1 MIPLVKLGEALRPG
15 SVHGREVAQ
24 ALGAACET
32 SGFFY
37 VAEHGVPDDLLIAQF
52 ALAREL
58 FALPAAARDGVVS
71 AVTDAAPP
79 GSSLHRAAAGD
90 DATRTFYEC
99 VSGAPQNVLPGLPDA
114 HAQTQAYLCAMQRL
128 SSRLMQLIAL
138 SLELPE
144 DAFDEGSGQAAMV
157 LRMLRYA
164 SRDAGV
170 RAHTDRH
177 ALTVLAQDH
186 HAGLEVRLDGEE
198 WIAVPPREGAL
209 LVHPGDALAHWTR
222 GRYRSRAHR
231 VRRAEDAGEPRLSI
245 PFFYSP
251 PALR

>member
-37 VAEHGVPDDLLIAQF
+37 IAEHGVPDDLLIAQF
-52 ALAREL
+52 AVARAL
-58 FALPAAARDGVVS
+58 FARPDARGVGVVRT
-71 AVTDAAPP
+71 VTEGA
-79 GSSLHRAAAGD
+79 GSSLHRAVD
-90 DATRTFYEC
+90 DDGATRTCYEC
-99 VSGAPQNVLPGLPDA
+99 ISGAPRGAPPQA
-114 HAQTQAYLCAMQRL
+114 QAQTQAYLRAMLRL

-144 DAFDEGSGQAAMV
+144 STFDDGSREAASE

-164 SRDAGV
+164 TDDAGV
-170 RAHTDRH
+170 CAHTDRH

-186 HAGLEVRLDGEE
+186 HAGLEVRLDGEQ
-198 WIAVPPREGAL
+198 WVAVPPREGAL
-209 LVHPGDALAHWTR
+209 LAHPGDALARWTR